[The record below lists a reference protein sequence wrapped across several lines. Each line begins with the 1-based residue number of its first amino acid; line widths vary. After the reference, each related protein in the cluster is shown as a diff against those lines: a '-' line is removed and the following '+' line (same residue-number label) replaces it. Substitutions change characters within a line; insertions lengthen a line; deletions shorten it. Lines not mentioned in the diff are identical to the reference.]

1 MTQMGNDTDSGPSSG
16 GATGPAGA
24 ERVFLVVVDESEE
37 MPVALKFACKRAK
50 TTGGRVA
57 LLHVVQP
64 TEFVHWLGVE
74 TLMREESREQ
84 GEALLQKYAAEVNRS
99 TGQQAIL
106 FVREGDEAQEVASLL
121 QEDKTISI
129 LVLAASTSSEG
140 PGPVVSHLTGKELS
154 NLRIP
159 ITIVPGCLSDEE
171 LDAIT

>member
-1 MTQMGNDTDSGPSSG
+1 MTPTDHETDGQSPE
-16 GATGPAGA
+16 PAPGSN
-24 ERVFLVVVDESEE
+24 RVFLVVVDESEE

-50 TTGGRVA
+50 STGGYVA

-84 GEALLQKYAAEVNRS
+84 GEALLQKYAAEVNRT
-99 TGQQAIL
+99 TGRPAIM
-106 FVREGDEAQEVASLL
+106 FVREGEEAQEVAALL
-121 QEDKTISI
+121 QEDHSLSI
-129 LVLAASTSSEG
+129 LVLAASTGAEG

>member
-1 MTQMGNDTDSGPSSG
+1 MTQMDSDNAGRPSSG
-16 GATGPAGA
+16 GGNGAPGP

-50 TTGGRVA
+50 KTGGRVA

-99 TGQQAIL
+99 TGEPAIL
-106 FVREGDEAQEVASLL
+106 IVREGDEAQQVAAVLK
-121 QEDKTISI
+121 EDKTISI

-159 ITIVPGCLSDEE
+159 ITIVPGCLSDDE

>member
-1 MTQMGNDTDSGPSSG
+1 MTQTDNDSDSRPASG
-16 GATGPAGA
+16 GGNGTPGSD
-24 ERVFLVVVDESEE
+24 RVFLVVVDESEE

-50 TTGGRVA
+50 KTGGRVA

-74 TLMREESREQ
+74 TLMREENREQ

-99 TGQQAIL
+99 TGQPAIML
-106 FVREGDEAQEVASLL
+106 VREGDEATEVANLL

>member
-1 MTQMGNDTDSGPSSG
+1 MAQMDSDTGSRPSSG
-16 GATGPAGA
+16 GPERPSGS

-50 TTGGRVA
+50 KTGGRVA

-106 FVREGDEAQEVASLL
+106 FVREGDEAQQVAELL
-121 QEDKTISI
+121 QEDRTISI

-159 ITIVPGCLSDEE
+159 ITIVPGCLGDEE

>member
-1 MTQMGNDTDSGPSSG
+1 MTQMDSDKHSSG
-16 GATGPAGA
+16 QTNGQSGVPGA

-50 TTGGRVA
+50 KTGGRVA

-74 TLMREESREQ
+74 TLMREENREQ

-99 TGQQAIL
+99 TGQPAIL
-106 FVREGDEAQEVASLL
+106 LVREGDEAQQVAEVL
-121 QEDKTISI
+121 QEDTTISI

-159 ITIVPGCLSDEE
+159 ITIVPGCLSDAE